1 MATNVKAVIVKA
13 GGAQVVANHF
23 KLSKVSVYKW
33 VWNERVP
40 AERVN
45 ELSELSGIEP
55 SEIRPD
61 LFKTKALSV

>member
-13 GGAQVVANHF
+13 GGAQAVANHF
-23 KLSKVSVYKW
+23 DLSKVSVYKW
-33 VWNERVP
+33 IWNERVP

-45 ELSELSGIEP
+45 KLSELSGIAP